1 MPPMPPVLLTRP
13 APQSARF
20 AAALRDRFG
29 DGLRIVI
36 SPLMTAEFL
45 APPLPTDGLR
55 GLVFTS
61 ETGVAGFARLAPW
74 RDLPA
79 HCVGRATADAARAAG
94 LAVATEAGGDAAA
107 LAGALAGAQGPLL
120 WPRGAEAAV
129 DLVAALAPVEV
140 RPAVVY
146 RQAPQPATAEARA
159 LVASGTPFVL
169 PLFSPRSAHLFAAA
183 LPDRRAPLFVA
194 AMSDAVAAAARDL
207 HPARIVV
214 AGKPDAG
221 AMVDALAVLIA
232 APPSA

>member
-29 DGLRIVI
+29 EGLRIVI
-36 SPLMTAEFL
+36 SPLMTAQFL
-45 APPLPTDGLR
+45 APPLPMDGLR

-61 ETGVAGFARLAPW
+61 ETGVAGFARLTDR

-79 HCVGRATADAARAAG
+79 HCVGRATAEAAREAG
-94 LAVATEAGGDAAA
+94 LDVATVAGGDAATLAAA
-107 LAGALAGAQGPLL
+107 LAGAEGPLL
-120 WPRGAEAAV
+120 WPRGEDAAI
-129 DLVAALAPVEV
+129 DLVAALAPVAV
-140 RPAVVY
+140 RPVIVY
-146 RQAPQPATAEARA
+146 RQAPHPATTEARA
-159 LVASGTPFVL
+159 LVATGSLFVL
-169 PLFSPRSAHLFAAA
+169 PLFSPRSARLFAAA
-183 LPDRRAPLFVA
+183 LPDRRAPVLVA
-194 AMSDAVAAAARDL
+194 AMSEAVAAVAREL

-214 AGKPDAG
+214 AERPDAA

>member
-1 MPPMPPVLLTRP
+1 MPPVLLTRP

-20 AAALRDRFG
+20 AAALRDRLG

-36 SPLMTAEFL
+36 SPLMAAEFL
-45 APPLPTDGLR
+45 EPSLPIDGLR

-61 ETGVAGFARLAPW
+61 ETGVAGFARLTER

-79 HCVGRATADAARAAG
+79 HSVGRATADAARAAG
-94 LAVATEAGGDAAA
+94 LTVATEAGGDAGALTAA
-107 LAGALAGAQGPLL
+107 LAGAEGPLL
-120 WPRGAEAAV
+120 WPRGEDAAV
-129 DLVAALAPVEV
+129 DLVAALAPVQV
-140 RPAVVY
+140 RAAIVY
-146 RQAPQPATAEARA
+146 RQAAQPATAEARA
-159 LVASGTPFVL
+159 LVAAETPFVL
-169 PLFSPRSAHLFAAA
+169 PLFSPRSAQLFAAA

-221 AMVDALAVLIA
+221 AMVEALAVLIA
-232 APPSA
+232 APPAA